1 MAWQAV
7 GHGADAIGYWQW
19 RSALSGQEEYHGTLV
34 GPDGEPNPVY
44 AEVAQIGAEFAKAA
58 PALAGTSPHA
68 RVGMIDTYESR
79 WALGY
84 QPHTVGWDTLN
95 QFESWYAPIEEIAQS
110 VDVISADAPLDSYP
124 LVVAP
129 SLNVISDAEAK
140 RLIAYVENGGHLV
153 LGPRSGMKDAFNA
166 LQPQRQPGPLV
177 ELLGGRVEQFYALDE
192 VVPVGGDLG
201 AGSASVWAEALS
213 AKAPDTKV
221 LLRYEGR
228 PNSWLH
234 DQPAVLT
241 RKVGKGEITYVGAWL
256 NDALMRALAERLL
269 DEARVKPVLADLPE
283 NVEVFERSGPQGRVL
298 IVINHAA
305 EARAVTL
312 SEPMHDVLGGTDAQG
327 PVSIPA
333 HGVGVYSARSKA

>member
-34 GPDGEPNPVY
+34 GADGEPNPVY
-44 AEVAQIGAEFAKAA
+44 AEVAQIGADFARAA
-58 PALAGTSPHA
+58 PALAGTGPHA
-68 RVGMIDTYESR
+68 RVAMIDTYESR

-84 QPHTVGWDTLN
+84 QRHTVVWDTLK
-95 QFESWYAPIEEIAQS
+95 QFESWYKPIERIAQS
-110 VDVISADAPLDSYP
+110 VDVISADAPLETYA

-192 VVPVGGDLG
+192 VVPVAGDLG
-201 AGSASVWAEALS
+201 GGAASIWAEALS
-213 AKAPDTKV
+213 ARAPDTKV
-221 LLRYEGR
+221 VLRYEGR

-256 NDALMRALAERLL
+256 DDALMRALAGRLL
-269 DEARVKPVLADLPE
+269 DEAGVKPVLADAPE
-283 NVEVFERSGPQGRVL
+283 GVEVCERSGPQGRVL
-298 IVINHAA
+298 IVLNHAD

-312 SEPMHDVLGGTDAQG
+312 PEPMHDVLGGTNAQG
-327 PVSIPA
+327 PVTIPA
-333 HGVGVYSARSKA
+333 HGVGVYAARGKA